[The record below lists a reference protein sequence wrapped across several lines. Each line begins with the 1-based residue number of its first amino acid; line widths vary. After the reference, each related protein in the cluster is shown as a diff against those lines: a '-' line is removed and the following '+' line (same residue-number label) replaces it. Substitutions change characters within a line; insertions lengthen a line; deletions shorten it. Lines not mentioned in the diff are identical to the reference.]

1 MSKRGKSLDLLSER
15 RSLTGGFSGSSVA
28 KLLRQT
34 ELDPPALLVR
44 EAIQNS
50 VDAREE
56 RIDEVGFDMH
66 LRMLSSEQSDALR
79 TRVLGSAIDSAAL
92 AETLRPALAGSGESI
107 QVLEIADWGTRG
119 LGGPVDPTL
128 ATRPGE
134 RHDFVDFVFQIGK
147 TRDRRLRVGGGTFG
161 FGKAAAFMMSAA
173 STVLV
178 HSAIRTA
185 RGIEER
191 FIGIILG
198 PEHSHR
204 HQMFSGR
211 HWLGKH
217 GRARRS
223 IQPLVGADARRLA
236 DALGFPNRQ
245 KAPGTT
251 LCIVAPRLD
260 SVAQDSG
267 FDPVPGVAVKERFMA
282 ACRESL
288 AYYCW
293 PLIIGVPGAP
303 HPRVKA
309 RFFIDGDEQPGL
321 FPASHPFFQ
330 LLRTQYEALCAG
342 SSSDS
347 VDLQPITLHLSAAA
361 TQSLGL
367 QPESG
372 RRATVNLVAGQLA
385 LSRYPGSLPA
395 FSTGREHGP
404 MMGQSPSHVALMR
417 RVGTVV
423 RYLPVATSL
432 ASNPS
437 IGLVGCFLVD
447 AHEVAGQIF
456 ADAEPP
462 AHDDWVPE
470 NTGTKPGAMVVR
482 NTLRKVREAA
492 ADQVRPLTMPN
503 ASGDYLS
510 GAAVIGNALGRVVA
524 LGPGGRPGGGGGG
537 GSSRGGGGGGSR
549 NGPSVTFAG
558 LAVRDGG
565 KIARFA
571 VRGLKP
577 RDSWIA
583 TVAVVVDR
591 GKALTDLEG
600 IPGAPI
606 VSRWTDGKGAEL
618 AMGAKLEGRAV
629 RSAQGEVCFVE
640 VTFDADYAIRL
651 TVTRAVPGEEGRA

>member
-15 RSLTGGFSGSSVA
+15 RPPTGGFSGSSV
-28 KLLRQT
+28 KTLLRQT

-50 VDAREE
+50 VDAREDD
-56 RIDEVGFDMH
+56 IDEVGFDIH
-66 LRMLSSEQSDALR
+66 LRTLSSEQSLLLR
-79 TRVLGSAIDSAAL
+79 TRVLGNALDSSALTEMLQPTLSAG
-92 AETLRPALAGSGESI
+92 GSPI
-107 QVLEIADWGTRG
+107 QVLEVADWGTRG
-119 LGGPVDPTL
+119 LGGPVDPTR
-128 ATRPGE
+128 ATRTDE

-147 TRDRRLRVGGGTFG
+147 TRDRRTRVGGGTFG
-161 FGKAAAFMMSAA
+161 FGKAAAFMMSAV

-198 PEHSHR
+198 SEHAHR
-204 HQMFSGR
+204 RQMFSGR
-211 HWLGKH
+211 HWLGQF
-217 GRARRS
+217 GRGSRS
-223 IQPLVGADARRLA
+223 IQPLVGADARKIA
-236 DALGFPNRQ
+236 EALGLPDRRQ
-245 KAPGTT
+245 GPGTT
-251 LCIVAPRLD
+251 LCIIAPRLD
-260 SVAQDSG
+260 SVAYDSAA
-267 FDPVPGVAVKERFMA
+267 DPVPGIAVAERFIA

-293 PLIIGVPGAP
+293 PLMIGVPGAP

-309 RFFIDGDEQPGL
+309 RVFVDGDEQPGL
-321 FPASHPFFQ
+321 FPASHPFFH

-342 SSSDS
+342 CSSSS
-347 VDLQPITLHLSAAA
+347 VDLQSIRLHLSASA
-361 TQSLGL
+361 TESLGL

-372 RRATVNLVAGQLA
+372 RRATVDLVAGQLA
-385 LSRYPGSLPA
+385 LSRFPYSLPV

-404 MMGQSPSHVALMR
+404 LMTASPSHVALMR

-432 ASNPS
+432 ESTS
-437 IGLVGCFLVD
+437 SVGLVGCFLVD
-447 AHEVAGQIF
+447 EHEVTSRIF

-470 NTGTKPGAMVVR
+470 NTGTRPGATVVR

-492 ADQVRPLTMPN
+492 ADRVRPSHVPS

-510 GAAVIGNALGRVVA
+510 GAALISNALGRVVA
-524 LGPGGRPGGGGGG
+524 LGPGGRPGGDGGGG
-537 GSSRGGGGGGSR
+537 GSSGGGR
-549 NGPSVTFAG
+549 DGPGVTFAG
-558 LAVRDGG
+558 LAVREGG

-571 VRGLKP
+571 VRGLNP
-577 RDSWIA
+577 RDSWA
-583 TVAVVVDR
+583 AMVAVVVDR
-591 GKALTDLEG
+591 GKAVTELDG
-600 IPGAPI
+600 IPGAPV
-606 VSRWTDGKGAEL
+606 VSRWIDSKGKVLAIGAIL
-618 AMGAKLEGRAV
+618 DRAAA
-629 RSAQGEVCFVE
+629 RAGQGEVCFVE

-651 TVTRAVPGEEGRA
+651 AVDRAVSGKGSC